1 MFGLPLNI
9 DKAVQRY
16 NTLTVITNLKVIMQA
31 SAEDLK
37 FDKEKWQKALS
48 TIINLW
54 KTLYK

>member
-1 MFGLPLNI
+1 
-9 DKAVQRY
+9 
-16 NTLTVITNLKVIMQA
+16 MQA

-54 KTLYK
+54 KTLYKQFSEGTGIP